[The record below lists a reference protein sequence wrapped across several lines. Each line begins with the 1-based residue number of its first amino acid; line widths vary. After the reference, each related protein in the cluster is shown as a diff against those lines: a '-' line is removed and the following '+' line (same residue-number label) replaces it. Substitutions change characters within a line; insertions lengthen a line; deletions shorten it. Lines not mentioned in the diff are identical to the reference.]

1 MFAPDESSVDSMPA
15 TISLQSLLSN
25 QGYNFF
31 TFFFDIFIL
40 FIIIFIFLGYN
51 LGNVSLVMETTLGA
65 NQWINVND
73 ISPPEF
79 NIILTAF
86 EIRTFIV
93 YLDN

>member
-1 MFAPDESSVDSMPA
+1 MEHMFAPNESSVDSLPA
-15 TISLQSLLSN
+15 MISLQSLLSN
-25 QGYNFF
+25 Q
-31 TFFFDIFIL
+31 
-40 FIIIFIFLGYN
+40 GYN

-79 NIILTAF
+79 NVILKAF

-93 YLDN
+93 YLD